1 MIHEECNQHP
11 AILEETVMKFTRPM
25 VITALL
31 LTAMPAFAQSTVTA
45 QLPKDGGPACQ
56 GRGGLDSSLKLS
68 PDQKQK
74 LGALHDQF
82 ILSNADKKAQL
93 QVAHDQMHR
102 LFEASAIDKQAVL
115 SLETKING
123 LRDDLAV
130 SRVNLMLASA
140 DIFTPEQRAA
150 FEKMRGMHG
159 FRHHHFGHREGG
171 PGERGS
177 RDGGI
182 G

>member
-1 MIHEECNQHP
+1 
-11 AILEETVMKFTRPM
+11 MKFIRPM
-25 VITALL
+25 VIAGLL

-45 QLPKDGGPACQ
+45 QLPKDGGQACQ
-56 GRGGLDSSLKLS
+56 GKVGWNSSLKLT
-68 PDQKQK
+68 PEQKQK
-74 LGALHDQF
+74 LGTLHDQF
-82 ILSNADKKAQL
+82 ILSTADKKAQL
-93 QVAHDQMHR
+93 KVAHNEMRR
-102 LFEASAIDKQAVL
+102 LFEAPAIDKQAVL

-123 LRDDLAV
+123 LRDELSV
-130 SRVNLMLASA
+130 SRVNLMLASS

-171 PGERGS
+171 AGE
-177 RDGGI
+177 GGREGKI